1 MSFEPISSAI
11 PGLHT
16 ALHSNSTMTTTL
28 PHVNFGFDELKDR
41 MARFTVNFD
50 EFIEKGRNR
59 ILEERNEFAK
69 NVVED
74 KGIFYLPPKF
84 PEIYRLIH
92 MP

>member
-1 MSFEPISSAI
+1 MSFEPVSSVPSAT

-16 ALHSNSTMTTTL
+16 ALHSNSTMATTL

-50 EFIEKGRNR
+50 EFVEKSRNR

-74 KGIFYLPPKF
+74 KGFFICPATIPAG
-84 PEIYRLIH
+84 
-92 MP
+92 

>member
-1 MSFEPISSAI
+1 MSFEPVSSVPPAT
-11 PGLHT
+11 PG
-16 ALHSNSTMTTTL
+16 LHSNSTMATTL

-50 EFIEKGRNR
+50 EFVEKSRNR

-74 KGIFYLPPKF
+74 KGFFICPAKIPVG
-84 PEIYRLIH
+84 
-92 MP
+92 